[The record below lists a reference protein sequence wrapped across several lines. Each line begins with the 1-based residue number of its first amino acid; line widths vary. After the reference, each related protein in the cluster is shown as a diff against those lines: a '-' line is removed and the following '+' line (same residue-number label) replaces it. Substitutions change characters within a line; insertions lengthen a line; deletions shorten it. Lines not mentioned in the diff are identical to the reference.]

1 MKKILKKINCILL
14 CGILMIISAFF
25 IAPKVSANSSTLVFP
40 VVGASFKDLTQGFHD
55 GKAIDIGGAGRTVV
69 AAQGGTVTHVFRC
82 GTQHLGSNHT
92 CSGFGTGVVIEGV
105 DGRIYQYAHM
115 QANSIPSWITVGS
128 WVTQSDKLG
137 IVGTTG
143 NSSGPHLHFGI
154 SIGKFSNASGINP
167 HAENYMYSTA
177 NPKSCVDACTG
188 GEGSITVSGWS
199 FDEDNLSEGVNIHV
213 YIGDEVH
220 SYIYANKER
229 TDVND
234 VYGCGNYHGFNET
247 IKTNL
252 TGTQT
257 VRIYAIN
264 IGGYVNPLIYNG
276 TVNIKAAQTSSWKI
290 SNVTTGVYDIA
301 PSQTLSGFTKNSIT
315 LFDKDGNV
323 VKYNESK
330 KGWPLVKS
338 QNYIMKLNGNFNNAS
353 NISWN
358 ITKKVNT
365 IFPDTSASGWYN
377 DAVTYAVGRGII
389 SGYSNGKF
397 GTSDSIQRQDFLV
410 MLARLDGVNLTSYGA
425 KKSAFPDVPEGS
437 YYEAAVNW
445 GSEKGIVTG
454 YQNGKFGVGD
464 KVTREQLVTFLYR
477 YAKYKGYDYSY
488 TSNREKIVSGR
499 YNDYKNVSTFAKEP
513 ILWAIEKG
521 VISGKTTTTIAPQGN
536 ALRCEAAQ
544 IMYNIYLN
552 DIFK

>member
-1 MKKILKKINCILL
+1 MKRFFKKINCVLL
-14 CGILMIISAFF
+14 CAILMIVSAFF
-25 IAPKVSANSSTLVFP
+25 IAPEVSANGSTLVFP
-40 VVGASFKDLTQGFHD
+40 VVGASFKDLTQGYHD
-55 GKAIDIGGAGRTVV
+55 GNAIDIGGAGRTVV

-82 GTQHLGSNHT
+82 GTQHYGSLHT
-92 CSGFGTGVVIEGV
+92 CNGFGTGVVIEGV

-143 NSSGPHLHFGI
+143 YSSGPHLHFGI
-154 SIGKFSNASGINP
+154 SIGNYWNESGINP

-177 NPKSCVDACTG
+177 NPKSCVDACIG
-188 GEGSITVSGWS
+188 GEGSITVRGWS
-199 FDEDNLSEGVNIHV
+199 FDEDDLSKGVNIHV
-213 YIGDEVH
+213 YIGDECH

-234 VYGCGNYHGFNET
+234 AYGCGNYHGFNET

-257 VRIYAIN
+257 IRIYAIN
-264 IGGYVNPLIYNG
+264 IGGYVNPLIYKG
-276 TVNIKAAQTSSWKI
+276 TINIKAAQTSSWKI
-290 SNVTTGVYDIA
+290 SNVTTGVYDIV

-330 KGWPLVKS
+330 KGWPLVKG
-338 QNYIMKLNGNFNNAS
+338 QNYIMKLNSNFNNAS

-358 ITKKVNT
+358 ITKKANT

-377 DAVTYAVGRGII
+377 DAVTYVVGRGIM

-410 MLARLDGVNLTSYGA
+410 MLARLDGVDLKSYGA

-437 YYEAAVNW
+437 YFEAAVNW
-445 GSEKGIVTG
+445 GSET
-454 YQNGKFGVGD
+454 
-464 KVTREQLVTFLYR
+464 
-477 YAKYKGYDYSY
+477 
-488 TSNREKIVSGR
+488 
-499 YNDYKNVSTFAKEP
+499 
-513 ILWAIEKG
+513 
-521 VISGKTTTTIAPQGN
+521 
-536 ALRCEAAQ
+536 AL
-544 IMYNIYLN
+544 
-552 DIFK
+552 